1 MRLNKQKHAKTKRS
15 ASSSVF
21 PFPIIYTQFRI
32 VLLVFV
38 PIHSISIFPSV
49 FCPLFLLLL
58 WLLVQKEFTEA
69 CNNCAEVWIGR
80 NFWPESRLKSEKNL
94 VLSSPKF
101 LCSVPR
107 NFQVLTNLMDHRY
120 IWNSY
125 SFQIK
130 GIKNPAKVELTAQ
143 PRAHTHHHWQTN
155 PYLSTDVRAQTSV
168 KMHLACAFPL
178 GINKVCLP

>member
-1 MRLNKQKHAKTKRS
+1 MQKRS
-15 ASSSVF
+15 VPLLPPSFRFPLFIHNFESYCWFLF
-21 PFPIIYTQFRI
+21 PFSPSPVFLRFFVRCFCCCCCCWCKKSLLRRVIIVRR
-32 VLLVFV
+32 
-38 PIHSISIFPSV
+38 SESGEISGPN
-49 FCPLFLLLL
+49 LD
-58 WLLVQKEFTEA
+58 WNQK
-69 CNNCAEVWIGR
+69 
-80 NFWPESRLKSEKNL
+80 KNL

-107 NFQVLTNLMDHRY
+107 NFQVLTNLMGHRY

-125 SFQIK
+125 SFQFK